1 MDELS
6 KFCQTIKSK
15 LGIEEKLSI
24 DQAREIV
31 KSINNFLYSNYDG
44 IGKTHALGTSFEYF
58 SEFHRYWEKHHREIL
73 NCEIDEDKCKAVAEA
88 LHSISYEQ
96 MEMPSVLFMI
106 PVDWNHRTFVVSDF

>member
-31 KSINNFLYSNYDG
+31 KSINNWLR
-44 IGKTHALGTSFEYF
+44 GKCPWMETYPPSQ
-58 SEFHRYWEKHHREIL
+58 
-73 NCEIDEDKCKAVAEA
+73 
-88 LHSISYEQ
+88 IS
-96 MEMPSVLFMI
+96 
-106 PVDWNHRTFVVSDF
+106 